1 MKDEKTLAQLMHEDE
16 EKEEHQQKPSAPIAM
31 EKDDANLPP
40 SRRGKRPLTAWVNSD
55 AHRYVRMIA
64 ADDDISLEQV
74 VTDALNKYFRD
85 RGMPPIA

>member
-1 MKDEKTLAQLMHEDE
+1 MKEKTLAELMHEDE
-16 EKEEHQQKPSAPIAM
+16 EKEEQKPQTSTSVAM
-31 EKDDANLPP
+31 EQDDENLPP
-40 SRRGKRPLTAWVNSD
+40 SRRGKRPLTAWVHPD

-74 VTDALNKYFRD
+74 VTDALNKHFRD